1 MLKQYSQTTAEYAC
15 GIPRASRYDE
25 ASLSNI
31 KASRASLVHSLG
43 LSAFWLSMCVVH
55 AEWGPVTTN
64 LIVLDLRCDVDGA
77 IHLLCLGVFWEAS
90 CVVCS

>member
-1 MLKQYSQTTAEYAC
+1 MQMLKQYSQTTAEYAYR
-15 GIPRASRYDE
+15 IPRAAGYDE

-31 KASRASLVHSLG
+31 KTPRASLVHSLG
-43 LSAFWLSMCVVH
+43 FSASWLSVCMVH

-64 LIVLDLRCDVDGA
+64 LIGLDLGCGWSYS
-77 IHLLCLGVFWEAS
+77 LWEAA